1 LIGVYNY
8 ILQRNRSRYYVLI
21 GDEDTWKISLANNL
35 WGFSDKSI
43 GNWNRCNIGD
53 YLAFYVTAP
62 TKKIIGFGTIKNKFV
77 DENIVWVDEKLFGR
91 AIWKHKFQFEKIS
104 VINDWSQGI
113 PIQEKIVL
121 NVGLKLIDKI
131 LFLSLVKQAELKW
144 KKGLDKRI
152 FTTY

>member
-1 LIGVYNY
+1 MIGVYNY

-62 TKKIIGFGTIKNKFV
+62 TKKIIGTIKNKFV

-131 LFLSLVKQAELKW
+131 PFFIPSKASRVEMEE
-144 KKGLDKRI
+144 R
-152 FTTY
+152 TR